1 MAAFDVV
8 VVGSCNMDLISYVP
22 RLPKPG
28 ETIHGHKFSLGF
40 GGKGANQCVMAARLG
55 AATAMVA
62 KVGDDVFGSNFVQ
75 NFKDNGVNV
84 DHVQVTKEA
93 ATGVA
98 PIAVNDDGQNSIIIV
113 SGANLKL
120 TAADVREHESVV
132 THAKVLICQLEIQPE
147 TSLEALRIAKQHGVT
162 TILNPAPAQATLDP
176 ELYKVSDIFCPN
188 ETEAEILTGL
198 PVTTVE
204 EAEKAAD
211 VLLDKGCKKVIIT
224 LGEKGCL
231 CKSSKSEKGIHVP
244 ARKVSPVDTTGA
256 GDAFVGSLAYYM
268 ACHKDLRLEEA
279 IQKACH
285 ISSISVCSPGTQTS
299 FPYRKDLPQDL
310 F

>member
-1 MAAFDVV
+1 MCVSFFVTHFIQPT
-8 VVGSCNMDLISYVP
+8 GILIF
-22 RLPKPG
+22 LL
-28 ETIHGHKFSLGF
+28 FL
-40 GGKGANQCVMAARLG
+40 
-55 AATAMVA
+55 
-62 KVGDDVFGSNFVQ
+62 
-75 NFKDNGVNV
+75 

-188 ETEAEILTGL
+188 ETEVYGILPTNTRNLSFFRSFLQCNCKTLSFSFGVLLELLECTDFFMQAEILTGL

>member
-1 MAAFDVV
+1 MAELDVV
-8 VVGSCNMDLISYVP
+8 VVGSCNMDLISYVS

-28 ETIHGHKFSLGF
+28 ETIHGNKFSLGF

-62 KVGDDVFGSNFVQ
+62 KVGDDVFGSNFIQ

-84 DHVQVTKEA
+84 DNVEVTKEA
-93 ATGVA
+93 STGVA
-98 PIAVNDDGQNSIIIV
+98 PIAVNEDGQNSIIIV

-120 TAADVREHESVV
+120 TAADVKEHESVI
-132 THAKVLICQLEIQPE
+132 TQAKVLICQLEIQPE
-147 TSLEALRIAKQHGVT
+147 TSLEALRIGKQHGVT
-162 TILNPAPAQATLDP
+162 TILNPAPAEASLDP
-176 ELYKVSDIFCPN
+176 ELYKLSDIFCPN

-198 PVTTVE
+198 PVTTAE

-211 VLLDKGCKKVIIT
+211 VLLDKGCEKVIIT

-231 CKSSKSEKGIHVP
+231 CKSSVSEKGIHVP

-268 ACHKDLRLEEA
+268 ACHKDLRLEEV

-299 FPYRKDLPQDL
+299 FPYRKDLPKDL